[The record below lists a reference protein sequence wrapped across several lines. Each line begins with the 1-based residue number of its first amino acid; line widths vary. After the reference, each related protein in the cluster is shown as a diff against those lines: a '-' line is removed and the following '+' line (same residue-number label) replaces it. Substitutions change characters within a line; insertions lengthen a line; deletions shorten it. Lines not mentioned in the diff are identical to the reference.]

1 MNDLADRRQEEKT
14 QRRADILDA
23 AERVAEETGIDAM
36 TMDLVARRA
45 RLSRALLY
53 VYFEDK
59 PDLLFGICGRALDE
73 LRQRFDHAVASRATG
88 LEQVEACGRAYVAFA
103 REAPLRFDAL
113 ARFEAHTLPA
123 GVASGNEGG
132 CVLAGD
138 RVHAVLISAIEH
150 GIADGSIRPDLGS
163 PAVTSFALWGSLHGA
178 IQLGAT
184 KAAALAHAGIDA
196 SQLVEQCLQMLGRS
210 LARQG

>member
-1 MNDLADRRQEEKT
+1 MLQLVDETARAWHAGKSWWGGSTDLNSASIGIE
-14 QRRADILDA
+14 LDNTGDEPF
-23 AERVAEETGIDAM
+23 AEAQIV
-36 TMDLVARRA
+36 
-45 RLSRALLY
+45 ALLA
-53 VYFEDK
+53 
-59 PDLLFGICGRALDE
+59 LLDE

-196 SQLVEQCLQMLGRS
+196 AQLVEQCLQMLGRS

>member
-1 MNDLADRRQEEKT
+1 MSDLAERRQEEKA

-23 AERVAEETGIDAM
+23 AEQVAAETGIDAM
-36 TMDLVARRA
+36 TMDQVARRA

-59 PDLLFGICGRALDE
+59 PDLLFGICSRALDE
-73 LRQRFDHAVASRATG
+73 LHQRFDRTIASSATG
-88 LEQVEACGRAYVAFA
+88 LEQVEACGRAYIAFA
-103 REAPLRFDAL
+103 REAPLRFEAL

-123 GVASGNEGG
+123 GIASGNEGG

-138 RVHAVLISAIEH
+138 RVHAVLIGAIER
-150 GIADGSIRPDLGS
+150 GIGDGSIRPDIGS
-163 PAVTSFALWGSLHGA
+163 PAMTSFALWGALHGA

-184 KAAALAHAGIDA
+184 KAAALAHAGIDGA
-196 SQLVEQCLQMLGRS
+196 QLIEQCLLMLGRS
-210 LARQG
+210 LARPG